1 MRSQNYGQHAVL
13 VFEAGEPVMATL
25 KRWLADYNIS
35 GATISAIGGLRQV
48 TLKYFNTTTR
58 VYEEREISEQLE
70 VLHLTG
76 NAGLLNGEPFVHA
89 HITLGTR
96 DYQTYGGHVGD
107 GIVSPVLELVLTRV
121 GGVLTRREN
130 AESGLTELYLEPPRY
145 V

>member
-13 VFEAGEPVMATL
+13 VFESGEPVMATL
-25 KRWLADYNIS
+25 KRWLAEYTIS
-35 GATISAIGGLRQV
+35 GAAFTAIGGLRQV

-58 VYEEREISEQLE
+58 VYEEREINEQLE

-96 DYQTYGGHVGD
+96 DYQTYGGHFGD
-107 GIVSPVLELVLTRV
+107 GIVSPVLELALTRV

-130 AESGLTELYLEPPRY
+130 AESGLTELYPEPPRF

>member
-25 KRWLADYNIS
+25 KRWLADYTIS
-35 GATISAIGGLRQV
+35 GATITAIGGLRQV

-58 VYEEREISEQLE
+58 VYEEREINEQLE

-76 NAGLLNGEPFVHA
+76 NAGLLNGGPFVHT

-96 DYQTYGGHVGD
+96 DYQTYGGHFGD
-107 GIVSPVLELVLTRV
+107 GIVSPVLELVLARV
-121 GGVLTRREN
+121 GGVLTRRVH
-130 AESGLTELYLEPPRY
+130 AESGLTELYPEPPRY
-145 V
+145 A